1 MTREELDARAAELGI
16 STNSRWKDET
26 VAEKIAEA
34 EAALAG
40 SDTTPEGTTEGS
52 GPVQGAGQ
60 SAAPTETQDEGG
72 KNAGDGIPDAGAA
85 NSAAPT
91 KSPAPDQL
99 PEGVLTVIGPKKGR
113 WRAGRHFS
121 PQPVQIPLAELSDDE
136 IASLDSDPKLTL
148 SGLPQD

>member
-16 STNSRWKDET
+16 STSSRWKDET

-40 SDTTPEGTTEGS
+40 SDTTPEGGS
-52 GPVQGAGQ
+52 DVPGPVQGAGEG
-60 SAAPTETQDEGG
+60 AAPTEPADEEDQGS
-72 KNAGDGIPDAGAA
+72 APVAEAA
-85 NSAAPT
+85 AAPQEVA
-91 KSPAPDQL
+91 KPAAPDPEQP
-99 PEGVLTVIGPKKGR
+99 PEGVLTVIGPRKGR

-121 PQPVQIPLAELSDDE
+121 PEPVKIPLADLSDDE
-136 IASLDSDPKLTL
+136 IAMLAGDPKLTL